1 MNKQTMKYQWSIKM
15 GFHPM
20 WIRSNSGVSKPP
32 CSIVAGGRDIAK
44 FVLFKVICDLMKHQI
59 TSLFNV
65 QFFPKRHKFLAAA
78 GNISV
83 WYLHVNKSWCLV
95 WKSSG
100 LSEIFRTRRF
110 LDTRPSVPFFELNLL
125 EFVAVI
131 PTKGGLLFWISAV
144 FEPKTSP
151 KNEGTNLLF
160 YFDDTRKYLKS
171 KFKFQ
176 VQ

>member
-1 MNKQTMKYQWSIKM
+1 MFLAFLLRLDSSSKGAILPMNKQTMKYQWSIKM

-100 LSEIFRTRRF
+100 LTEIFRTRRF
-110 LDTRPSVPFFELNLL
+110 PDTRPSVPFFEHKLL
-125 EFVAVI
+125 EFLAVI
-131 PTKGGLLFWISAV
+131 
-144 FEPKTSP
+144 
-151 KNEGTNLLF
+151 
-160 YFDDTRKYLKS
+160 
-171 KFKFQ
+171 
-176 VQ
+176 

>member
-1 MNKQTMKYQWSIKM
+1 MIR
-15 GFHPM
+15 
-20 WIRSNSGVSKPP
+20 IRSNSGVSKPP

-100 LSEIFRTRRF
+100 LTEMFRTRRF
-110 LDTRPSVPFFELNLL
+110 PDRRTIYIHLCAPFFKLNLL

-131 PTKGGLLFWISAV
+131 PTRRGLLFFDSQLFVLTDNYIYQLDV
-144 FEPKTSP
+144 NNFYL
-151 KNEGTNLLF
+151 NVYLL
-160 YFDDTRKYLKS
+160 T
-171 KFKFQ
+171 
-176 VQ
+176 